1 MRRREF
7 IAGIGG
13 GAIAAVSTVLQP
25 LAARAQQA
33 GPLRRIGVLNGGTA
47 EDTANQSSLAAFREG
62 LKDLGWIDGVN
73 MRLDIRY
80 GGTEYSLLRL
90 QAEELVRSVP
100 NVIVVAGR
108 PAQRAVLQQTR
119 TIPIVMASGVDPA
132 VIGVVEN
139 IARPSGNITG
149 FAALV
154 PSIGSKWVG
163 LLKEIAPWLVRIA
176 LLYPEPASDPDFAR
190 PAYFP
195 SIEAAAAQLGVQTI
209 RTPVRNA
216 SEIERAIA
224 TFAAEPNGGLIMLPP
239 PSADRQAIIRLAAQH
254 RLPTIYFRRSEVIDG
269 GLISYGSNI
278 PDLHRKAASYVDRI
292 LRGAKPTDLPIQFP
306 TRYELVINLNT
317 SRALG
322 LEIPRNLLALA
333 DEVIE

>member
-1 MRRREF
+1 MRRRGF
-7 IAGIGG
+7 IAGLGG
-13 GAIAAVSTVLQP
+13 GAVAAVSTVLQP
-25 LAARAQQA
+25 LGARAQQA
-33 GPLRRIGVLNGGTA
+33 GLLPRIGALYGGTND
-47 EDTANQSSLAAFREG
+47 DTANQSSFAAFREG

-73 MRLDIRY
+73 IRMDIRY

-176 LLYPEPASDPDFAR
+176 L
-190 PAYFP
+190 
-195 SIEAAAAQLGVQTI
+195 
-209 RTPVRNA
+209 
-216 SEIERAIA
+216 
-224 TFAAEPNGGLIMLPP
+224 
-239 PSADRQAIIRLAAQH
+239 
-254 RLPTIYFRRSEVIDG
+254 
-269 GLISYGSNI
+269 
-278 PDLHRKAASYVDRI
+278 
-292 LRGAKPTDLPIQFP
+292 
-306 TRYELVINLNT
+306 
-317 SRALG
+317 
-322 LEIPRNLLALA
+322 
-333 DEVIE
+333 